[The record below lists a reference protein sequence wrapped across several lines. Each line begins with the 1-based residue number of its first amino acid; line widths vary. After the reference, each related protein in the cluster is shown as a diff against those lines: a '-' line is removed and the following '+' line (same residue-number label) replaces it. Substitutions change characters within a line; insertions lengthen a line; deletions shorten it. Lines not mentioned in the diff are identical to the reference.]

1 MCAKNHS
8 SSCILDHSALNKAP
22 MKGIPLVVKTA
33 IKEKGLY
40 ARLVHTNSSSNLLI
54 FWPDF

>member
-22 MKGIPLVVKTA
+22 MKPMKGIPLVVKTA
-33 IKEKGLY
+33 ITEKASMLGWFT
-40 ARLVHTNSSSNLLI
+40 LVIQDWEKTS
-54 FWPDF
+54 